1 MPEHPEA
8 WETVAWFA
16 AQDPETV
23 RTAQPPEG
31 IPEHTADCMVLFARA
46 LLDLRNHKADADA

>member
-46 LLDLRNHKADADA
+46 LLDLRSYKADA

>member
-1 MPEHPEA
+1 MRDSAKA
-8 WETVAWFA
+8 WETIAWFA

-31 IPEHTADCMVLFARA
+31 IPAHTADCMVMFARA
-46 LLDLRNHKADADA
+46 LLDLRSYKADA

>member
-1 MPEHPEA
+1 MRDSAKA
-8 WETVAWFA
+8 WETIAWFA

-31 IPEHTADCMVLFARA
+31 IPAHTADVMVYVAQA
-46 LLDLRNHKADADA
+46 LMDLRSFKADA